1 MAATE
6 VAMRVREALASM
18 AATDFENPRLMEVLN
33 LSQQLVDTMQT
44 FFGALD
50 NSIYGEFNYIAT
62 YIAKTRD
69 EISALRPNDIQSTR
83 LPTAGAELEA
93 IVRNTEDASNQ
104 IMSAAERIMAI
115 QASDLGAYRAQV
127 EDQIMEI
134 FQSCSFQDLTG
145 QRVRKI
151 CEGLRHIEERM
162 ARFTQVM
169 GVKDAP
175 IEETAE
181 DLRRRDLLLN
191 GPAVDGPST
200 PQDSIDALFSM
211 DGPAGQDDIDRLF
224 G

>member
-18 AATDFENPRLMEVLN
+18 ATTDFENPRLMEVLS
-33 LSQQLVDTMQT
+33 LSQQLVDTMQS

-62 YIAKTRD
+62 YIARTRD
-69 EISALRPNDIQSTR
+69 EIAALRPNDIQSSR

-93 IVRNTEDASNQ
+93 IVRNTEEASNQ
-104 IMSAAERIMAI
+104 IMSAAEKIMAI
-115 QASDLGAYRAQV
+115 DTQELGAYRAQV
-127 EDQIMEI
+127 EEQVMEI

-151 CEGLRHIEERM
+151 GEGLRHIEERM
-162 ARFTQVM
+162 ARFTHVM

-181 DLRRRDLLLN
+181 DVRRRELLLN

-200 PQDSIDALFSM
+200 SQGSIDELFCM
-211 DGPAGQDDIDRLF
+211 DGPADQSDIDRLF

>member
-18 AATDFENPRLMEVLN
+18 AATDFENPRLMEVLS

-62 YIAKTRD
+62 YISKTRD
-69 EISALRPNDIQSTR
+69 EISALRPNDIQTTR
-83 LPTAGAELEA
+83 LPTAGVELEA
-93 IVRNTEDASNQ
+93 IVRNTEEASNQ
-104 IMSAAERIMAI
+104 IMTAAERIMAI
-115 QASDLGAYRAQV
+115 DAQDIKVYRAQV
-127 EDQIMEI
+127 EEQVMEI

-151 CEGLRHIEERM
+151 CEGLKHIEERM
-162 ARFTQVM
+162 ARFTNVM

-181 DLRRRDLLLN
+181 DIRRRDLLLN
-191 GPAVDGPST
+191 GPAANGPTT
-200 PQDSIDALFSM
+200 PQDSIDALFCM